1 MTTTTHLTTVIR
13 HWPDLQ
19 DALGAP
25 TLHNGFGIGLQG
37 HLAALTDRDL
47 MDAHLS
53 RLDER
58 ADSAPDAP
66 GERPAPL
73 RTTILDTMTEV
84 EAALVDCADQLAA
97 HIQRTPMTR
106 APRDWPAAD
115 RARRNQLADQDAND
129 PRRWKWTG
137 KRTAPF
143 AALWLYARL
152 TQPGGPFTPLTDRH
166 REAVASVARSCA
178 DRVERALDI
187 AAQSRTLEQRCA
199 CGGAIDV
206 HGGEGRQPLAHCTGC
221 GRIWSEGG
229 VVAA

>member
-13 HWPDLQ
+13 HWPDLH

-25 TLHNGFGIGLQG
+25 TLHNGFGIGLRG
-37 HLAALTDRDL
+37 HLAALTDIADRAL
-47 MDAHLS
+47 A
-53 RLDER
+53 RAAER

-97 HIQRTPMTR
+97 HIQRTPMSR
-106 APRDWPAAD
+106 APRDWPATD

-137 KRTAPF
+137 KRTAPY
-143 AALWLYARL
+143 AALWLYSRI
-152 TQPGGPFTPLTDRH
+152 TQPGGPFAPLTDRH
-166 REAVASVARSCA
+166 RETVAAVARASAE
-178 DRVERALDI
+178 RVERALDI
-187 AAQSRTLEQRCA
+187 AAQTRTLEQRHD
-199 CGGAIDV
+199 CGGRIDV

-221 GRIWSEGG
+221 GRIWTENGM
-229 VVAA
+229 VAA

>member
-1 MTTTTHLTTVIR
+1 MTSTAHLTVVIR

-19 DALGAP
+19 DALGQPAI
-25 TLHNGFGIGLQG
+25 HHGFGIGLRG
-37 HLAALTDRDL
+37 HLAALTDIAER
-47 MDAHLS
+47 AVA
-53 RLDER
+53 RAAER

-97 HIQRTPMTR
+97 EIQRTPMTR

-137 KRTAPF
+137 KRTAPY
-143 AALWLYARL
+143 AALWLYARI
-152 TQPGGPFTPLTDRH
+152 TQPGGPFAPLTDRH
-166 REAVASVARSCA
+166 RDTVAAVARTSAE
-178 DRVERALDI
+178 RVERALDI
-187 AAQSRTLEQRCA
+187 AAQTRTLEQRCA

-221 GRIWSEGG
+221 GRIWSESG
-229 VVAA
+229 VIAA

>member
-1 MTTTTHLTTVIR
+1 MTTTAHLTTVIR
-13 HWPDLQ
+13 HWPDLH
-19 DALGAP
+19 DALGQPAI
-25 TLHNGFGIGLQG
+25 HHGFGIGLHG
-37 HLAALTDRDL
+37 HLAALTDTAERAL
-47 MDAHLS
+47 A
-53 RLDER
+53 RAAER

-97 HIQRTPMTR
+97 EIQRAPMSR

-129 PRRWKWTG
+129 PRRWRWTG

-143 AALWLYARL
+143 AALWLLGRVQGA
-152 TQPGGPFTPLTDRH
+152 PGPFRPLSEVEER
-166 REAVASVARSCA
+166 RIGGVARSCA

-187 AAQSRTLEQRCA
+187 AAQTRTLEQRHD
-199 CGGAIDV
+199 CGGRIDV

-229 VVAA
+229 VIAA

>member
-13 HWPDLQ
+13 HWPDLH
-19 DALGAP
+19 DALGQPAI
-25 TLHNGFGIGLQG
+25 HHGFGIGLRG
-37 HLAALTDRDL
+37 HLAALTDIADRAL
-47 MDAHLS
+47 A
-53 RLDER
+53 RAAER

-115 RARRNQLADQDAND
+115 RARRNELADQDAND

-137 KRTAPF
+137 RRTAPY

-152 TQPGGPFTPLTDRH
+152 TQPGGPFAPLTDRH
-166 REAVASVARSCA
+166 RDTVATVARASA
-178 DRVERALDI
+178 ERVERALDI
-187 AAQSRTLEQRCA
+187 AAQARTLEQRHD
-199 CGGAIDV
+199 CGGRIDV

-221 GRIWSEGG
+221 GRIWTENGM
-229 VVAA
+229 VAA

>member
-1 MTTTTHLTTVIR
+1 MTTTAHLTVVIR

-25 TLHNGFGIGLQG
+25 TIHHGFGIGLRS
-37 HLAALTDRDL
+37 HLAALTDLADRAL
-47 MDAHLS
+47 A
-53 RLDER
+53 RAAER

-84 EAALVDCADQLAA
+84 ETALVDCADQLAA
-97 HIQRTPMTR
+97 EIQRTPMSR

-115 RARRNQLADQDAND
+115 RARRDQLADQDAND

-137 KRTAPF
+137 KRTAPY

-152 TQPGGPFTPLTDRH
+152 TQAGGPFVPLTDRH
-166 REAVASVARSCA
+166 RETVAGVARVSA
-178 DRVERALDI
+178 ERVERALDI
-187 AAQSRTLEQRCA
+187 AAQSRTLEQRHD
-199 CGGAIDV
+199 CGGRIDV

-221 GRIWSEGG
+221 GRIWTEGG